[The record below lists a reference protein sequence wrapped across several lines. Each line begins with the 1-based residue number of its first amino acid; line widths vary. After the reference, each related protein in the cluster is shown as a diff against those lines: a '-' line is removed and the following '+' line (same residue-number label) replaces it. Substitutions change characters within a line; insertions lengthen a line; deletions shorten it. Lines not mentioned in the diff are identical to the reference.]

1 MDLIISFNNYKNYK
15 KLLKKNKF
23 ILPASPSSTSSSS
36 SPSISKMISNLE
48 PNNIDKS
55 TYINKNKDNYKHLN
69 NCSNCGQ
76 YYTWCTCY
84 LHRT

>member
-1 MDLIISFNNYKNYK
+1 
-15 KLLKKNKF
+15 
-23 ILPASPSSTSSSS
+23 
-36 SPSISKMISNLE
+36 MISNLE